1 MNHVSKIIEQIP
13 GSVVEFYYGE
23 CVKWFL
29 LHPYF
34 LIQLQ
39 DDHGSSSFCSIST
52 RKIPFDGQI
61 FAFYLL
67 CTKVIQASDLG
78 YHDFVSFFFLVKL
91 SSLRTVSK

>member
-23 CVKWFL
+23 RVKRFL

-34 LIQLQ
+34 LSQLR
-39 DDHGSSSFCSIST
+39 DDHGSSSIGSIST
-52 RKIPFDGQI
+52 RKLPCDGQI

-67 CTKVIQASDLG
+67 STKVIQASDLG
-78 YHDFVSFFFLVKL
+78 YHDFVSFFCPCEIVFIKD
-91 SSLRTVSK
+91 SK